1 MLSSVILL
9 IVLIFI
15 NAAFASAEIAVISL
29 NDVKLKKLAPAG
41 EKDKRVKRLN
51 KLTKQPARFLAT
63 IQVAITFASLLQSA
77 FAADKFAEPL
87 AFALLEAGVPLSQGV
102 LETLCIIVITIILSY
117 FSLVFGELV
126 PKRIAMKKAEALALG
141 MSGVLYG
148 VSKIFA
154 PLVWLLTVSTN
165 GILRLMKINPEE
177 EEEKVTEEEIRGLLL
192 EGNEQG
198 TIQSEENEIIQN
210 VFEFDDTD
218 VQEICT
224 HRREIVAL
232 HMEDDEEDWAQTIFE
247 NRHTFYPIC
256 DKTMDDVI
264 GILDT
269 RDYFRM
275 SDRSKENLIAHAM
288 QMPLFI
294 PETMTANVL
303 FRKMKESRTYF
314 AVIVDEYGGLTGIIT
329 LHDIMESLVGDLE
342 EKNEPPRPSDIE
354 QLKEDEWSIQGCAP
368 LDDVAEELDAVL
380 PTDTYDTFGGYICGM
395 IDRVPNDGERFRCES
410 EELVIDVMEVENH
423 TIGATVVK
431 RKEKAPDEDENT
443 KPKRKAL
450 EAE

>member
-1 MLSSVILL
+1 MLSSIILL

-29 NDVKLKKLAPAG
+29 NDVKLKKLASEG
-41 EKDKRVKRLN
+41 DKRVRRLK
-51 KLTKQPARFLAT
+51 KLTEQPARFLAT
-63 IQVAITFASLLQSA
+63 IQVAITLASLLQSA
-77 FAADKFAEPL
+77 FAADNFAEPL
-87 AFALLEAGVPLSQGV
+87 AEVLLNSGVPLSLGV
-102 LETLCIIVITIILSY
+102 LETICIIVITLILSY

-126 PKRIAMKKAEALALG
+126 PKRIAMKKAESMALG
-141 MSGVLYG
+141 MSGVLYS

-232 HMEDDEEDWAQTIFE
+232 HMEDDDEEWTQTIFE

-275 SDRSKENLIAHAM
+275 NDRSKENLIAHAM
-288 QMPLFI
+288 QTPLFI

-368 LDDVAEELDAVL
+368 LDDVAEELDTTL
-380 PTDTYDTFGGYICGM
+380 PTDIYDTFGGYICGM
-395 IDRVPNDGERFRCES
+395 IDRVPNDGESFKCES
-410 EELVIDVMEVENH
+410 EELIIEVREVENH

-431 RKEKAPDEDENT
+431 RKEKVPEEEQNI
-443 KPKRKAL
+443 KSKRKTP
-450 EAE
+450 EEE